1 MVKEKNPAFA
11 NFLMDVSNSSAS
23 CLITQIPQVYGLLLD
38 DNSRSLNMRLRSY
51 IWPDNLPHNLKC
63 QCGQSVTPTHLNCN
77 RCISF
82 RSKVHDSVRDQ
93 LYCMCKS
100 YGIVSFLEPVLAGLF
115 DDTDVDKSFGNSR
128 GDVIFPGL
136 DGSFII
142 ADVMSIDVCNDSNK
156 KLAKS
161 NAKNPL
167 LIGEKFK
174 MQKYCAKLKL
184 LNSASHSNYL
194 LYPFVFSLYS
204 SLGESATSL
213 LEIFV
218 KIVKEK
224 TSRTFDLR
232 FWKNES
238 CLLSLKVW

>member
-1 MVKEKNPAFA
+1 
-11 NFLMDVSNSSAS
+11 
-23 CLITQIPQVYGLLLD
+23 
-38 DNSRSLNMRLRSY
+38 
-51 IWPDNLPHNLKC
+51 
-63 QCGQSVTPTHLNCN
+63 
-77 RCISF
+77 
-82 RSKVHDSVRDQ
+82 
-93 LYCMCKS
+93 MCKS

-128 GDVIFPGL
+128 GDVIFH
-136 DGSFII
+136 GSFII

-184 LNSASHSNYL
+184 LNSASHLNYL
-194 LYPFVFSLYS
+194 LYPFKFSLYG
-204 SLGESATSL
+204 SLGESASSL

-232 FWKNES
+232 FWKNRIVFAIFKGMVTS
-238 CLLSLKVW
+238 VSSAL

>member
-1 MVKEKNPAFA
+1 MYN
-11 NFLMDVSNSSAS
+11 
-23 CLITQIPQVYGLLLD
+23 
-38 DNSRSLNMRLRSY
+38 
-51 IWPDNLPHNLKC
+51 
-63 QCGQSVTPTHLNCN
+63 
-77 RCISF
+77 
-82 RSKVHDSVRDQ
+82 
-93 LYCMCKS
+93 S

-156 KLAKS
+156 KLVKS

-174 MQKYCAKLKL
+174 MEKYCAKLEL

-194 LYPFVFSLYS
+194 LYPFVFSLYG

-218 KIVKEK
+218 KIIKEK

-232 FWKNES
+232 FWKNRTVFAIFKDMVTS
-238 CLLSLKVW
+238 VSSALLSRGRHYEDKAGENFQLGNLDFEDIDY

>member
-1 MVKEKNPAFA
+1 
-11 NFLMDVSNSSAS
+11 
-23 CLITQIPQVYGLLLD
+23 
-38 DNSRSLNMRLRSY
+38 MRLQSF

-63 QCGQSVTPTHLNCN
+63 QCGQSVTPTHLLNCN
-77 RCISF
+77 RFIAF
-82 RSKVHDSVRDQ
+82 RSKVHDSVRNQ

-100 YGIVSFLEPVLAGLF
+100 NGIVSFLEPVLAGLV
-115 DDTDVDKSFGNSR
+115 DDTDVNKSFGNSR
-128 GDVIFPGL
+128 GDVIFPGF

-142 ADVMSIDVCNDSNK
+142 ADVMSIDVCNGSNK

-161 NAKNPL
+161 KAKNPL

-174 MQKYCAKLKL
+174 KEKYCAKLKL

-194 LYPFVFSLYS
+194 LYPFVFSLYG

-213 LEIFV
+213 IKIFV

-232 FWKNES
+232 FWKS
-238 CLLSLKVW
+238 RTVFAIFRGMMTSVSSALLSLGRHYEDKVGENFQIGNLDFEDIDY